1 MKLSAKFSTLFTE
14 HPASV
19 DETYTEHF
27 RTAMHF
33 SGQMAKASMA
43 CALHAF
49 VPSMCCTTG
58 SDKIKE
64 LYGEVTNRG
73 PQSVPVEAATTLGAA
88 AGTSAADMAANSAG
102 NSALSTSAAPLPSV
116 RV

>member
-1 MKLSAKFSTLFTE
+1 MKLNPKLAAMFTD

-43 CALHAF
+43 CALHAL

-58 SDKIKE
+58 SDTIKQ
-64 LYGEVTNRG
+64 LFSEVTHRG
-73 PQSVPVEAATTLGAA
+73 PECDEAVAGGPALADRPVPADGAA
-88 AGTSAADMAANSAG
+88 LAGAAG
-102 NSALSTSAAPLPSV
+102 G
-116 RV
+116 

>member
-1 MKLSAKFSTLFTE
+1 MKLTAMFTE

-19 DETYTEHF
+19 DETYGEHF
-27 RTAMHF
+27 RTAMYF

-43 CALHAF
+43 CALHAL

-58 SDKIKE
+58 SDKIKQ

-73 PQSVPVEAATTLGAA
+73 PQAMPVDGKAA
-88 AGTSAADMAANSAG
+88 AGAAG
-102 NSALSTSAAPLPSV
+102 G
-116 RV
+116 

>member
-1 MKLSAKFSTLFTE
+1 MKLNPKLAAMFTD

-58 SDKIKE
+58 SDMIKQ
-64 LYGEVTNRG
+64 LYSEVSHRG
-73 PQSVPVEAATTLGAA
+73 PDCPDETPADVTADVPVESAAFAGAA
-88 AGTSAADMAANSAG
+88 GG
-102 NSALSTSAAPLPSV
+102 
-116 RV
+116 